1 MTNEALSANSVTE
14 NCHILTLFNQCWRST
29 TIDIFAGFNAPPL
42 FFQFNIRIYC
52 AIEIE
57 PNFAV

>member
-1 MTNEALSANSVTE
+1 MTNEARSANSVTE
-14 NCHILTLFNQCWRST
+14 NCHILTLFSQCWRYT

-52 AIEIE
+52 AI
-57 PNFAV
+57 